1 MGTSKTCNLPARLER
16 LQQRF
21 EQSRRVRKARSR
33 IPNSLWAAA
42 VTMAK
47 TYGVNRTARALRLD
61 YYSLK
66 KRIERAVVVDHGFAV
81 VPAGLPQE
89 SAAAAFVELAP
100 PASAVACD
108 CTVELENAAGAKMRV
123 HWKGVEAPDLAA
135 LSRSFWNPA
144 S

>member
-1 MGTSKTCNLPARLER
+1 MDTNKTRDLPAGLER
-16 LQQRF
+16 LRQRF
-21 EQSRRVRKARSR
+21 ERLRRTRKARSR
-33 IPNSLWAAA
+33 IPDSLWTAA
-42 VTMAK
+42 VAMAK
-47 TYGVNRTARALRLD
+47 NYGVNRTAKTLRLD

-66 KRIERAVVVDHGFAV
+66 KRVERAVIADHGFAV
-81 VPAGLPQE
+81 ISAGLPEE